1 MDRPDTER
9 QKGKGRPRIEWEDHL
24 ENITKKRGKTLMEV
38 KKLAKDREKFRR
50 WIDPTLKGKRE
61 R

>member
-1 MDRPDTER
+1 MEFYIFIRKR
-9 QKGKGRPRIEWEDHL
+9 SGEWEDHL
-24 ENITKKRGKTLMEV
+24 ENISKKRGKTLREV
-38 KKLAKDREKFRR
+38 KKLAKDRENFRR